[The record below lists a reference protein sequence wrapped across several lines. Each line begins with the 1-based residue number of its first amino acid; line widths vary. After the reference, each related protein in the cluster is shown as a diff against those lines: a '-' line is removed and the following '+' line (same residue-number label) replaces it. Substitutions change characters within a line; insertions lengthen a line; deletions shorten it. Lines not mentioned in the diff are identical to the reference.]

1 MGQLISH
8 YKRKKHNNHHD
19 DDEVLSSFDDLDDFV
34 RASHSTATSRR
45 AHKDDSEQLMSL
57 DHKNEKQQHHRK
69 HRKQATSSSPDY
81 SPLDMSY
88 DASEYMDPETYYAK
102 ISQHKLTGLQRE
114 DSSSPSSSPSSRKK
128 KASYSAD
135 GHNVSKQQYRASH
148 RFTALFS
155 SDKTHY
161 GGGGYMYF

>member
-8 YKRKKHNNHHD
+8 YKQRKKHKHN
-19 DDEVLSSFDDLDDFV
+19 DDEVLSFDDSDDFV
-34 RASHSTATSRR
+34 RESLSISRN
-45 AHKDDSEQLMSL
+45 DSEQLMSIIKKK
-57 DHKNEKQQHHRK
+57 KNEKQQQQQKHHSRK
-69 HRKQATSSSPDY
+69 PQAKASSSPDY
-81 SPLDMSY
+81 SPFDMSY

-102 ISQHKLTGLQRE
+102 IAQHKLTGLQRE

-135 GHNVSKQQYRASH
+135 EHNVTKQQYKASH

-155 SDKTHY
+155 SDKTHF